1 MKEWWQSVEVH
12 GGGVWAGVGVGGVG
26 GLLKASTQPT
36 WPDVTGLAKP
46 R

>member
-1 MKEWWQSVEVH
+1 MNEWWQSVEVH
-12 GGGVWAGVGVGGVG
+12 GGGGWDGVWGGG
-26 GLLKASTQPT
+26 LLLKASTQPT